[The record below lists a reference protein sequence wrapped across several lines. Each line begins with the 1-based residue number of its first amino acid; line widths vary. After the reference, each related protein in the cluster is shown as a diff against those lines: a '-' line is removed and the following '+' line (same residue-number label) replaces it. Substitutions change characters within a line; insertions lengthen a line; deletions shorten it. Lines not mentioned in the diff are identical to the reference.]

1 VDSYETEGTQE
12 HFLSFETADE
22 RIAGFLRLS
31 FPDRGRPHPFPE
43 LEDHAM
49 IREVHV
55 YGPALDLGEESR
67 GEAQHIGLGTELI
80 EEAKRMARE
89 AGYGSL
95 AVISAIGTR
104 RYYAKLG
111 FELDG
116 LYMTTAL
123 A

>member
-1 VDSYETEGTQE
+1 
-12 HFLSFETADE
+12 
-22 RIAGFLRLS
+22 
-31 FPDRGRPHPFPE
+31 
-43 LEDHAM
+43 DHAM